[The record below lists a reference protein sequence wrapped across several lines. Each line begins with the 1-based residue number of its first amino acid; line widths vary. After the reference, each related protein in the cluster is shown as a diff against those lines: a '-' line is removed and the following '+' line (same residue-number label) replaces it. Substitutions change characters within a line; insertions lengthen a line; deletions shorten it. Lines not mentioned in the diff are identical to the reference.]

1 MIIKKRDKKN
11 AMNKLLLVGFILTG
25 LLSLFLLRY
34 VAAQEGG
41 GGGDN
46 ETFQSELNNLTQYL
60 TEQGYEWLVN
70 YSIENNTQASIEVYR
85 ENDNEV
91 IAVINDISRE
101 NWYKTYLSGGDASGG
116 GAGWKDYFK
125 LNEKAEN
132 EKPKNL

>member
-46 ETFQSELNNLTQYL
+46 YTNCAYSNNSSLD
-60 TEQGYEWLVN
+60 YENCDALDLCCFV
-70 YSIENNTQASIEVYR
+70 A
-85 ENDNEV
+85 DCFF
-91 IAVINDISRE
+91 SRG
-101 NWYKTYLSGGDASGG
+101 LSG
-116 GAGWKDYFK
+116 WT
-125 LNEKAEN
+125 EIR
-132 EKPKNL
+132 